1 MTHTAKVLS
10 IMISF
15 LSQRKRSGSSH
26 HVYRETIHG
35 RQRTG
40 TAPWQLVLSTKRNFP
55 SGQSQVSRE
64 GQWLVHQFDIL
75 DSGCWE
81 WEGVA
86 WLYTVKFVCSMN
98 FHRFLVLSNSLHS
111 MIKKKNINVYS
122 VNSTFSLLKMIVF
135 LSDIFSLKCYELPQF
150 TGHFHYLSHFFDQMY
165 CHSDASITG
174 GV

>member
-1 MTHTAKVLS
+1 MTHTAQVLS

-35 RQRTG
+35 WQRTG
-40 TAPWQLVLSTKRNFP
+40 TAPWQLVLSTKWNLP
-55 SGQSQVSRE
+55 PGQSQVSRE
-64 GQWLVHQFDIL
+64 GQWLVHQFDIP

-98 FHRFLVLSNSLHS
+98 FHRFFVLSISLHS
-111 MIKKKNINVYS
+111 IIKKNPHQCV
-122 VNSTFSLLKMIVF
+122 FSQQYFFFARNDSISFRYLLKMVW
-135 LSDIFSLKCYELPQF
+135 
-150 TGHFHYLSHFFDQMY
+150 
-165 CHSDASITG
+165 
-174 GV
+174 